1 MILLLNVLT
10 LIWCK
15 AQQTTACGPNLA
27 FYYKT
32 LLKHSNTYSF
42 TYHLWLL
49 SCYNFTINSLQQTT
63 WTVKPKVLTIWL
75 LTENICPP
83 WFRYGCSQPF
93 SLLPCYLVC
102 SKLWFNFTQGTC
114 ISLMGVWEVD
124 LVLTGWKKMCEFTCS
139 NNLPFLVSPLTFT
152 VQATKFIPPSVFSGK
167 SSTTSSFMPLVL

>member
-32 LLKHSNTYSF
+32 LLKHSSTYSF

-75 LTENICPP
+75 LTENICPT
-83 WFRYGCSQPF
+83 WFWYGCSQPL
-93 SLLPCYLVC
+93 SLLPCDLVC

-124 LVLTGWKKMCEFTCS
+124 LVTCS
-139 NNLPFLVSPLTFT
+139 NNLPFLVSPLTFAF
-152 VQATKFIPPSVFSGK
+152 QATKFIPPSIFSGK
-167 SSTTSSFMPLVL
+167 NSTTYFMPLVL